1 MPPPHS
7 LQPGEAHLF
16 IVNLLAAL
24 KGRGIMSLFST
35 HPPTTERVARLM
47 AVQEE
52 IYRRQGPIGG

>member
-16 IVNLLAAL
+16 IVNPLAAL